1 MPLILKILL
10 IAGAIVA
17 LLILFIV
24 GSTLYYFATK
34 QIRQEI
40 ARNVLISAA
49 WLDIW
54 PHPPL
59 KARLDVQNVF
69 LVIEGYKYELGAP
82 LVPLTLKDGTEL
94 HPELQVIDEYGKVY
108 HLSGLTLIGSLV
120 GFGAKFPR
128 DRTYTGVKIRSDQAF
143 RCSKVYW
150 DCSRLK

>member
-17 LLILFIV
+17 LLILFI
-24 GSTLYYFATK
+24 
-34 QIRQEI
+34 
-40 ARNVLISAA
+40 
-49 WLDIW
+49 
-54 PHPPL
+54 
-59 KARLDVQNVF
+59 
-69 LVIEGYKYELGAP
+69 GAP